1 MVCKHDKYLLS
12 SSHPQQNLATFENKS
27 FSAHFCSYSGES
39 RLLICFFGCLQT
51 VFSISNLDFA
61 FLACLFLRLLGELL
75 WIIPSIFFNPHFA
88 FLAVLGPQ
96 EAFSSSF
103 LGGFLCLIAG
113 E

>member
-75 WIIPSIFFNPHFA
+75 WIIPSIFVTLISLFWQ
-88 FLAVLGPQ
+88 FLALKKPSTRPFWVG
-96 EAFSSSF
+96 SS
-103 LGGFLCLIAG
+103 A
-113 E
+113 

>member
-1 MVCKHDKYLLS
+1 MVCKHVKYLLS

-75 WIIPSIFFNPHFA
+75 WIIPSIFSTLVSLFWP
-88 FLAVLGPQ
+88 FLALKKPSPLLFWVG
-96 EAFSSSF
+96 SS
-103 LGGFLCLIAG
+103 A
-113 E
+113 

>member
-75 WIIPSIFFNPHFA
+75 WIIPSIFLNLISLFWQ
-88 FLAVLGPQ
+88 FLALKKPSPLPFWVG
-96 EAFSSSF
+96 SS
-103 LGGFLCLIAG
+103 A
-113 E
+113 